1 MIRVN
6 LLPVKELMAATRR
19 RRELTIGGLVLGV
32 GLLIIVG
39 LFSQQYYQISSLN
52 SELAGLRSDIQALNT
67 KVKQVGELQN
77 RIKEFTGK
85 HNVISGLNKKKS
97 GPVGVMESLSAATP
111 ARLWLTEFKEI
122 GGRLTISGIAA
133 DNQTVADFLKALAA
147 FPYFR
152 EVELIETTQGGQEV
166 GPYKKFSIKSVVYY
180 LPQPAAVDKAGTMKI
195 PAKEEKRG

>member
-152 EVELIETTQGGQEV
+152 EVELIETTQGGQEI
-166 GPYKKFSIKSVVYY
+166 GPYKKFSIKSVVSY

-195 PAKEEKRG
+195 PAKEERRG

>member
-6 LLPVKELMAATRR
+6 LLPIKELMAATRR
-19 RRELTIGGLVLGV
+19 RRELTIGGLVFGV
-32 GLLIIVG
+32 ALLIIVG

-67 KVKQVGELQN
+67 KVKQVGELQS
-77 RIKEFTGK
+77 RIKEFTSK

-111 ARLWLTEFKEI
+111 AKLWLTEFKEI
-122 GGRLTISGIAA
+122 GGRLTINGLAA
-133 DNQTVADFLKALAA
+133 DNPSVADFLKALAA
-147 FPYFR
+147 FPYFKD
-152 EVELIETTQGGQEV
+152 VELVETTQGGQEV
-166 GPYKKFSIKSVVYY
+166 GPYKKFSIKALVSY
-180 LPQPAAVDKAGTMKI
+180 LPQSVAADKAGTTKI

>member
-6 LLPVKELMAATRR
+6 LLPVKELKAAVRR
-19 RRELTIGGLVLGV
+19 RHELTIGGIVLGV
-32 GLLIIVG
+32 AALIILG
-39 LFSQQYYQISSLN
+39 LFSQQYYKISSLN
-52 SELAGLRSDIQALNT
+52 SELAGLRRDIQALNT

-77 RIKEFTGK
+77 RIKEFTSK
-85 HNVISGLNKKKS
+85 HNVIAGLNKKKS

-111 ARLWLTEFKEI
+111 ARVWLTEFKEI
-122 GGRLTISGIAA
+122 GGRLTINGIAA
-133 DNQTVADFLKALAA
+133 DNQTVADFLKALAV

-166 GPYKKFSIKSVVYY
+166 GPYKKFSIKSVVSY
-180 LPQPAAVDKAGTMKI
+180 LPQPSAADKAGTTRI

>member
-6 LLPVKELMAATRR
+6 LLPVKELMAAMRR

-32 GLLIIVG
+32 ALLIIVG

-52 SELAGLRSDIQALNT
+52 SELAGLRNDIQALNT

-77 RIKEFTGK
+77 RIKEFTSK
-85 HNVISGLNKKKS
+85 HNVITGLNKKKS

-122 GGRLTISGIAA
+122 GGRLTINGIAA
-133 DNQTVADFLKALAA
+133 DNPSVADFLKALAA

-152 EVELIETTQGGQEV
+152 DVELVETTQGGQEV
-166 GPYKKFSIKSVVYY
+166 GPYKKFSIKSALSY
-180 LPQPAAVDKAGTMKI
+180 LPQPAAVDKAGTTKI

>member
-6 LLPVKELMAATRR
+6 LLPVKELIAATRR

-32 GLLIIVG
+32 ALLIIVG

-77 RIKEFTGK
+77 RIKEFTSK

-122 GGRLTISGIAA
+122 GGRLTINGLAA
-133 DNQTVADFLKALAA
+133 DNPSVADFLKALAA

-152 EVELIETTQGGQEV
+152 DVELVETTQGGQEV
-166 GPYKKFSIKSVVYY
+166 GAYKKFSIKSVVSY
-180 LPQPAAVDKAGTMKI
+180 LPQPAAADKAGTTKI

>member
-122 GGRLTISGIAA
+122 GGRLTINGLAA